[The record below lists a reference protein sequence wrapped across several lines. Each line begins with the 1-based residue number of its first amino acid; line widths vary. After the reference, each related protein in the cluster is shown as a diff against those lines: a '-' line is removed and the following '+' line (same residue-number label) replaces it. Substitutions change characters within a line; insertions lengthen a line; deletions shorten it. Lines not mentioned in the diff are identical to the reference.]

1 VFHQLNILWLR
12 VVDLV
17 VCWVVAVVL
26 AVIEQTPVSQLH
38 QAQRILSQ
46 SVPAVRQ

>member
-26 AVIEQTPVSQLH
+26 AVIEQTLVSQL
-38 QAQRILSQ
+38 L
-46 SVPAVRQ
+46 